1 MTSNLNGLNLNSLN
15 LTGMSDSIDM
25 ELFKSIVNSKK
36 IIVFDGII
44 GAGKTT
50 TLSLVHKHLQ
60 SVNIKSHCI
69 YEPVDLWRDIGA
81 LNEFYKDI
89 NNKCLEFQTFTF
101 ITRIKRIITEI
112 LDNPNADYYLLERS
126 IFTDRYIFV
135 EMLKDIL
142 GPIRLQM
149 YNEWFDM
156 WSLLL
161 PIKIYKWVLIDTSLE
176 ESIKRICS
184 RNRYEEKN
192 SISLEYQNQL
202 YQKHKH
208 FYSLLRKNGET
219 TIIVPNSIMDKNIIT
234 NTEYVKDIC
243 NLVGFQ

>member
-1 MTSNLNGLNLNSLN
+1 MNGLEKLN
-15 LTGMSDSIDM
+15 LTGMNVHIDM
-25 ELFKSIVNSKK
+25 DLFKSIISSKK
-36 IIVFDGII
+36 LIVFDGII

-50 TLSLVHKHLQ
+50 TLGLVHKHLE
-60 SVNIKSHCI
+60 SKNIKSHCI

-89 NNKCLEFQTFTF
+89 NNKCLEFQTFTY

-112 LDNPNADYYLLERS
+112 LNNPNADYYLLERS

-135 EMLKDIL
+135 ELLKDNL

-161 PIKIYKWVLIDTSLE
+161 PIKIHKWILIDTSLE

-184 RNRYEEKN
+184 RNRFEEKN
-192 SISLEYQNQL
+192 SISLDYQNQL
-202 YQKHKH
+202 YEKHKH
-208 FYSLLRKNGET
+208 FYRLLKTNGEN
-219 TIIVPNSIMDKNIIT
+219 TIIIPNTIMDKNIM
-234 NTEYVKDIC
+234 NNNEYIDTIC
-243 NLVGFQ
+243 NMIKFE